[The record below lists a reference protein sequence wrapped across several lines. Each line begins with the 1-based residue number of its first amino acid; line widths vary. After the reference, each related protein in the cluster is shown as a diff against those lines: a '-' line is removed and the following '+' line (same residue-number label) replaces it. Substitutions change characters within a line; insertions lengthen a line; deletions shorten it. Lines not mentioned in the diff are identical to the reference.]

1 MLNMLNLIYDVPLCV
16 CCVQHFFLIV
26 SLILLTKKKQLHERI
41 FRGSGRVLGMKIKT
55 EIDRKQVY
63 GLNSIL
69 LQLAGE
75 K

>member
-16 CCVQHFFLIV
+16 CCVQHFFLNCF
-26 SLILLTKKKQLHERI
+26 SYLINQKKQLHERI

-55 EIDRKQVY
+55 EIDCKQVY

>member
-1 MLNMLNLIYDVPLCV
+1 MCVLCTT
-16 CCVQHFFLIV
+16 FFLNCFSYFINQ
-26 SLILLTKKKQLHERI
+26 KKQLHEWI
-41 FRGSGRVLGMKIKT
+41 FRGSGWVLGIKIKT
-55 EIDRKQVY
+55 EIDCKHVY